1 MKDKNGFTLIEIVVS
16 IATGS
21 LILGLILSL
30 ILTSFQLFSD
40 TASDDRKKTTNDNV
54 IEYISEVIHDATDV
68 RIKTISNPSSSL
80 TVPAKTANFP
90 TTKLNDKENWHYM
103 FINSSGR
110 LVIDGKVMFGGNQ
123 TAAFYGSNGTKLLM
137 SYKVNV
143 DSNDKKNMSL
153 DLTTILDNTSSHEAH
168 TSKYS
173 KTNTVSLNNIVTKT
187 YQDRISD
194 KPDEGKLIN
203 GKSGSI
209 DRNNIIYF
217 ANEKELTV
225 QSVVEPT
232 YTIADKLNLLSDS
245 SRNRGQFQASY
256 ITDYKPGDI
265 VVYNGFTYLRTSTNA
280 KDRYTRTLN
289 NNNIKL
295 YSNSNFF
302 TISFDN
308 MDFYVH
314 KDYIITQKLLFKNTY
329 KFNFKTGTNGNKTI
343 TCVPVTTEST
353 QFLNEHPNLTS
364 DDPYFNVILNYKSG
378 NITTPQVYMMLAPG
392 ACVKLSGRYAYS
404 GYERLAT
411 KSYMAIPNET
421 PEPAEFDS
429 YSTYLPGDLVV
440 CNGYL
445 FYIQQMSLGT
455 TQNKGHVL
463 ADTNGNPIS
472 ESGTYYGTG
481 TQGNNVVLARR
492 IGKYEGDDTNPGVL
506 DTMMTSPDSN
516 NYSYW
521 VPKNTEITN
530 LFNNSN
536 KSITNNPNIGKS
548 LDLKYWW
555 KDDNGNNGEF
565 AIIPARSEN

>member
-80 TVPAKTANFP
+80 TAPAKTANFP

-153 DLTTILDNTSSHEAH
+153 DLTTTLDNTSSHEAH

-187 YQDRISD
+187 YQDRIAD

-256 ITDYKPGDI
+256 ITAYEPGDI
-265 VVYNGFTYLRTSTNA
+265 VVYNGFTYLRTSTSL

-289 NNNIKL
+289 NNTIKP

-302 TISFDN
+302 KISFDN

-314 KDYIITQKLLFKNTY
+314 KDYITTKWSLFGDTY
-329 KFNFKTGTNGNKTI
+329 EFNFKTGRNGNKTI

-353 QFLNEHPNLTS
+353 QFLNQHPNLTS
-364 DDPYFNVILNYKSG
+364 DDPYFNVILNHLSG
-378 NITTPQVYMMLAPG
+378 NDKTPKVIMMLAPG

-411 KSYMAIPNET
+411 QSYMTAPSET

-429 YSTYLPGDLVV
+429 NSTYLPGDLVV

-445 FYIQQMSLGT
+445 FYIQQMSLGST
-455 TQNKGHVL
+455 LNKGHVL
-463 ADTNGNPIS
+463 AGTNGIPIP

-481 TQGNNVVLARR
+481 TPGNNVVLARR

-506 DTMMTSPDSN
+506 DTMLTSADSN
-516 NYSYW
+516 NYSYR
-521 VPKNTEITN
+521 VPINTDIES
-530 LFNNSN
+530 LFRNTMN
-536 KSITNNPNIGKS
+536 SITNNNIGKS
-548 LDLKYWW
+548 LNLKYWW

-565 AIIPARSEN
+565 AIIPVRSKN

>member
-1 MKDKNGFTLIEIVVS
+1 MEDKNGFTLVEVVVS

-187 YQDRISD
+187 YQDRIAD

-217 ANEKELTV
+217 ANEKVLTV

-245 SRNRGQFQASY
+245 NRNRGQFQASY
-256 ITDYKPGDI
+256 ITAYEPGDI
-265 VVYNGFTYLRTSTNA
+265 VVYNGFTYLRTSTSL

-289 NNNIKL
+289 NNTIKP

-302 TISFDN
+302 TIEFGGKK
-308 MDFYVH
+308 FYVH
-314 KDYIITQKLLFKNTY
+314 KDYIETDHSWLLGTTY
-329 KFNFKTGTNGNKTI
+329 KYKFKTGGNGNKTI

-353 QFLNEHPNLTS
+353 QFLNQHSDLTS
-364 DDPYFNVILNYKSG
+364 DDPYFNVILNYLSG
-378 NITTPQVYMMLAPG
+378 NNAAPQVIMMLAPD
-392 ACVKLSGRYAYS
+392 ACVQLSSGYAYS

-411 KSYMAIPNET
+411 QSYMTAPSET

-429 YSTYLPGDLVV
+429 NSTYLPGDLVV

-445 FYIQQMSLGT
+445 FYIQQMSLGS

-481 TQGNNVVLARR
+481 ARGNNVVLARR

-521 VPKNTEITN
+521 VPKNTDIES
-530 LFNNSN
+530 LFNNSRN
-536 KSITNNPNIGKS
+536 SITNNPNIGKS

-555 KDDNGNNGEF
+555 KDDNDNNGEF
-565 AIIPARSEN
+565 AIIPARS